1 MPANSPVI
9 LTVLKCV
16 KFIIESVITLIEKGV
31 NN

>member
-9 LTVLKCV
+9 LSILKCV
-16 KFIIESVITLIEKGV
+16 KFIVETVINLIEKGV